1 MSRIGTAI
9 YEINAM
15 EALAARDQWMNHIHP
30 LVKFILTVGYIAVVV
45 SFPKYDLIGLLA
57 MAVYLIAGFLLAEL
71 SFGKCLRRLR
81 IVLPLVCAVGV
92 ANPFFDRTA
101 VWIGGVCVR
110 AGVISML
117 TLMLKG
123 IFAVLAT
130 YLLVATTT
138 LEQICYA
145 LQLLHVPRILVTQIL
160 LTGRYLTL
168 LLAEVNR
175 TTQAYALR
183 APNQK
188 GVHYRVWG
196 SLTGRLLLRSI
207 DRANELYESMVLR
220 GYTGDFGYLG
230 AHTRLRRQDLVY
242 FMVWCAIVAV
252 LRKVPVILLV
262 GRFMTGV

>member
-1 MSRIGTAI
+1 MSRMGNAI

-15 EALAARDQWMNHIHP
+15 ETLATRDQWMNHIHP

-57 MAVYLIAGFLLAEL
+57 MVVYPLAGFLLAEL

-81 IVLPLVCAVGV
+81 VVLPLVCVVGL

-101 VWIGGVCVR
+101 VWIGSVCVR

-123 IFAVLAT
+123 IFAVLAS

-145 LQLLHVPRILVTQIL
+145 LQLLHVPRMIVTQIL

-188 GVHYRVWG
+188 GVHYKVWG
-196 SLTGRLLLRSI
+196 SLTGQLLLRSI
-207 DRANELYESMVLR
+207 DRANELYESMTLR

-230 AHTRLRRQDLVY
+230 AHTRIRWQDLAYLVI
-242 FMVWCAIVAV
+242 WCAVFAV
-252 LRKVPVILLV
+252 VRKVPVILWV
-262 GRFMTGV
+262 GRFITGV

>member
-1 MSRIGTAI
+1 
-9 YEINAM
+9 M
-15 EALAARDQWMNHIHP
+15 ETLATRDQWMNHIHP

-45 SFPKYDLIGLLA
+45 SFPKYDLVGLLA
-57 MAVYLIAGFLLAEL
+57 MVVYPIAGFLLAEL

-81 IVLPLVCAVGV
+81 VVLPLVCVVGL

-101 VWIGGVCVR
+101 VWIGSVCVR

-123 IFAVLAT
+123 IFAVLAS

-145 LQLLHVPRILVTQIL
+145 LQLLHVPRIIVTQLL

-188 GVHYRVWG
+188 GVHYKVWG
-196 SLTGRLLLRSI
+196 SLTGQLLLRSI
-207 DRANELYESMVLR
+207 DRANELYESMTLR

-230 AHTRLRRQDLVY
+230 AHTRIRWQDLAYLVI
-242 FMVWCAIVAV
+242 WCAVFAV
-252 LRKVPVILLV
+252 VRKVPVILWV
-262 GRFMTGV
+262 GRFITGV

>member
-1 MSRIGTAI
+1 MSRMGNAI

-15 EALAARDQWMNHIHP
+15 ETLATRDQWMNHIHP

-57 MAVYLIAGFLLAEL
+57 MVVYPLAGFLLAEL

-81 IVLPLVCAVGV
+81 VVLPLVCVVGL

-101 VWIGGVCVR
+101 VWIGSVCVR

-123 IFAVLAT
+123 IFAVLAS

-145 LQLLHVPRILVTQIL
+145 LQLLHVPRIIVTQIL

-188 GVHYRVWG
+188 GVHYKVWG
-196 SLTGRLLLRSI
+196 SLTGQLLLRSI
-207 DRANELYESMVLR
+207 DRANELYESMTLR

-230 AHTRLRRQDLVY
+230 AHTRIRWQDLVY
-242 FMVWCAIVAV
+242 LVIWCAVFAV
-252 LRKVPVILLV
+252 VRKVPVILWV
-262 GRFMTGV
+262 GRLITGV

>member
-1 MSRIGTAI
+1 
-9 YEINAM
+9 
-15 EALAARDQWMNHIHP
+15 
-30 LVKFILTVGYIAVVV
+30 
-45 SFPKYDLIGLLA
+45 
-57 MAVYLIAGFLLAEL
+57 
-71 SFGKCLRRLR
+71 
-81 IVLPLVCAVGV
+81 
-92 ANPFFDRTA
+92 
-101 VWIGGVCVR
+101 
-110 AGVISML
+110 ML

-123 IFAVLAT
+123 IFAVMAT

-145 LQLLHVPRILVTQIL
+145 LQLLHVPRMLVTQIL

-183 APNQK
+183 APKQK
-188 GVHYRVWG
+188 GVHYKVWG
-196 SLTGRLLLRSI
+196 SLTGQLLLRSI

-230 AHTRLRRQDLVY
+230 AQTRLRRQDLVY
-242 FMVWCAIVAV
+242 FVLWCAVFAA

-262 GRFMTGV
+262 GRFITGV

>member
-1 MSRIGTAI
+1 MSRMGNAI

-15 EALAARDQWMNHIHP
+15 ETLAVRDQWMNQIHP

-57 MAVYLIAGFLLAEL
+57 MVVYLIAGFLLAEL

-81 IVLPLVCAVGV
+81 VVLPLVCVVGL

-101 VWIGGVCVR
+101 VWIGSVCVR

-123 IFAVLAT
+123 IFAVLAS

-145 LQLLHVPRILVTQIL
+145 LQLLHVPRMIVTQIL

-188 GVHYRVWG
+188 GVHYKVWG
-196 SLTGRLLLRSI
+196 SLTGQLLLRSI
-207 DRANELYESMVLR
+207 DRANELYESMTLR

-230 AHTRLRRQDLVY
+230 AHTHMRWQDLVY
-242 FMVWCAIVAV
+242 FVIWCAVFAV
-252 LRKVPVILLV
+252 VRKVPVILWV
-262 GRFMTGV
+262 GRLITGV

>member
-1 MSRIGTAI
+1 MGNAI

-15 EALAARDQWMNHIHP
+15 ETLATRDQWMNHIHP

-57 MAVYLIAGFLLAEL
+57 MVVYPLAGFLLAEL

-81 IVLPLVCAVGV
+81 VVLPLVCVVGL

-101 VWIGGVCVR
+101 VWIGSVCVR

-123 IFAVLAT
+123 IFAVLAS

-145 LQLLHVPRILVTQIL
+145 LQLLHVPRMIVTQIL

-188 GVHYRVWG
+188 GVHYKVWG
-196 SLTGRLLLRSI
+196 SLTGQLLLRSI
-207 DRANELYESMVLR
+207 DRANELYESMTLR

-230 AHTRLRRQDLVY
+230 AHTRIRWQDLAYLVI
-242 FMVWCAIVAV
+242 WCAVFAV
-252 LRKVPVILLV
+252 VRKVPVILWV
-262 GRFMTGV
+262 GRFITGV

>member
-1 MSRIGTAI
+1 MSRMGNAI

-15 EALAARDQWMNHIHP
+15 ETLAARDQWMNHIHP

-45 SFPKYDLIGLLA
+45 SFPKYDLVGLLA
-57 MAVYLIAGFLLAEL
+57 MVVYPIAGFLLTEL

-81 IVLPLVCAVGV
+81 VVLPLVCVVGL

-101 VWIGGVCVR
+101 VWIGNVCVR

-123 IFAVLAT
+123 IFAVLAS

-145 LQLLHVPRILVTQIL
+145 LQLLHLPRIIVTQIF

-188 GVHYRVWG
+188 GVHYKVCG
-196 SLTGRLLLRSI
+196 SLTGQLLLRSI
-207 DRANELYESMVLR
+207 DRANELYESMTLR

-230 AHTRLRRQDLVY
+230 AHTHMRSQDLVY
-242 FMVWCAIVAV
+242 LVIWCAVFAV
-252 LRKVPVILLV
+252 VRRVPVILWV
-262 GRFMTGV
+262 GRFITGV

>member
-9 YEINAM
+9 YEI
-15 EALAARDQWMNHIHP
+15 NHIHP

>member
-1 MSRIGTAI
+1 MGNAI

-15 EALAARDQWMNHIHP
+15 ETLAVRDQWMNQIHP

-57 MAVYLIAGFLLAEL
+57 MVVYLIAGFLLAEL

-81 IVLPLVCAVGV
+81 VVLPLVCVVGL

-101 VWIGGVCVR
+101 VWIGSVCVR

-123 IFAVLAT
+123 IFAVLAS

-145 LQLLHVPRILVTQIL
+145 LQLLHVPRMIVTQIL

-188 GVHYRVWG
+188 GVHYKVWG
-196 SLTGRLLLRSI
+196 SLTGQLLLRSI
-207 DRANELYESMVLR
+207 DRANELYESMTLR

-230 AHTRLRRQDLVY
+230 AHTHMRWQDLVY
-242 FMVWCAIVAV
+242 FVIWCAVFAV
-252 LRKVPVILLV
+252 VRKVPVILWV
-262 GRFMTGV
+262 GRLITGV

>member
-1 MSRIGTAI
+1 MGNAI

-15 EALAARDQWMNHIHP
+15 ETLAARDQWMNHIHP

-45 SFPKYDLIGLLA
+45 SFPKYDLVGLLA
-57 MAVYLIAGFLLAEL
+57 MVVYPIAGFLLAEL

-81 IVLPLVCAVGV
+81 VVLPLVCVVGL

-101 VWIGGVCVR
+101 VWIGSVCVR

-123 IFAVLAT
+123 IFAVLAS

-145 LQLLHVPRILVTQIL
+145 LQLLHVPRIIVTQLL

-188 GVHYRVWG
+188 GVHYKVWG
-196 SLTGRLLLRSI
+196 SLTGQLLLRSI
-207 DRANELYESMVLR
+207 DRANELYESMTLR

-230 AHTRLRRQDLVY
+230 AHTRIRWQDLAYLVI
-242 FMVWCAIVAV
+242 WCAVFAV
-252 LRKVPVILLV
+252 VRKVPVILWV
-262 GRFMTGV
+262 GRFITGV

>member
-1 MSRIGTAI
+1 MSRMGNAI

-15 EALAARDQWMNHIHP
+15 ETLAARDQWMNHIHP

-45 SFPKYDLIGLLA
+45 SFPKYDLVGLLA
-57 MAVYLIAGFLLAEL
+57 MVVYPIAGFLLAEL

-81 IVLPLVCAVGV
+81 VVLPLVCVVGL

-101 VWIGGVCVR
+101 VWIGSVCVR

-123 IFAVLAT
+123 IFAVLAS

-145 LQLLHVPRILVTQIL
+145 LQLLHVPRIIVTQLL

-188 GVHYRVWG
+188 GVHYKVWG
-196 SLTGRLLLRSI
+196 SLTGQLLLRSI
-207 DRANELYESMVLR
+207 DRANELYESMTLR

-230 AHTRLRRQDLVY
+230 AHTRIRWQDLAYLVI
-242 FMVWCAIVAV
+242 WCAVFAV
-252 LRKVPVILLV
+252 VRKVPVILWV
-262 GRFMTGV
+262 GRFITGV

>member
-1 MSRIGTAI
+1 MSRMRNAI

-15 EALAARDQWMNHIHP
+15 ETLAVRDQWMNQIHP

-57 MAVYLIAGFLLAEL
+57 MVVYLIAGFLLAEL

-81 IVLPLVCAVGV
+81 VVLPLVCVVGL

-101 VWIGGVCVR
+101 VWIGSVCVR

-123 IFAVLAT
+123 IFAVLAS

-145 LQLLHVPRILVTQIL
+145 LQLLHVPRMIVTQIL

-175 TTQAYALR
+175 TTQAYVLR
-183 APNQK
+183 APSQR
-188 GVHYRVWG
+188 GVHYKVWG
-196 SLTGRLLLRSI
+196 SLTGQLLLRSI
-207 DRANELYESMVLR
+207 DRANELYESMTLR

-230 AHTRLRRQDLVY
+230 AHTHMRWQDLVY
-242 FMVWCAIVAV
+242 FVIWCAVFAV
-252 LRKVPVILLV
+252 VRRVPVILWV
-262 GRFMTGV
+262 GRFITGV